1 MEEYI
6 SLRTQWDRY
15 ITLLTPQFAYDMD
28 EIDTALA
35 KVK

>member
-1 MEEYI
+1 
-6 SLRTQWDRY
+6 LRKQWDRH
-15 ITLLTPQFAYDMD
+15 ITLLAPKFAYEMD